1 MLLLTHRE
9 RGRESAILALVTIR
23 GFVSRN
29 ERGIEANILMI
40 KTKRNVPRPNS
51 KARLWRFFISLY
63 FFSSFFSSN
72 CRLSFLVISVFLF
85 YFYLLFFVMIRSG
98 RDRFINTYHRLVGI
112 LPIVPTWCMVI
123 KSIPLHTNKVTDKPL
138 PRAKWPIHHPSGSF
152 IIEESL
158 FESSR
163 EIVIQFRKLCF
174 VCVMASGLS
183 LAKRSFRTCLL
194 KV

>member
-1 MLLLTHRE
+1 M
-9 RGRESAILALVTIR
+9 
-23 GFVSRN
+23 
-29 ERGIEANILMI
+29 
-40 KTKRNVPRPNS
+40 
-51 KARLWRFFISLY
+51 WRFFISLY
-63 FFSSFFSSN
+63 FFFSFFLFFQ
-72 CRLSFLVISVFLF
+72 LSFVISCDFCLPFLF
-85 YFYLLFFVMIRSG
+85 LFIIFCDDSFRK
-98 RDRFINTYHRLVGI
+98 RPLKYFINTYHRLVGI
-112 LPIVPTWCMVI
+112 LPTIPTWCMVI
-123 KSIPLHTNKVTDKPL
+123 KSIPFHTSKVTDKPL

-183 LAKRSFRTCLL
+183 LAKRSFKTCLL